1 MAGNRLVI
9 EENLKDKKVLI
20 TGATGFVGQY
30 LLKFLEKEGFAVFG
44 TSFPENPQPWQ
55 KNIVYLDLRQEK
67 EVYELIRRLKPDWI
81 FHLAAVSN
89 VAQAWAKRREVMETN
104 VMGYFHLLEACR
116 LFQPGVRLLFV
127 SSSDVY
133 GQREKRE
140 ASEFLSENEPIKII
154 NPYAFTKAC
163 GEWLS
168 QFYVN
173 CEGFQIIIA
182 RSFPHTGPGQ
192 SSDFVCSDWARQIAQ
207 IELGL
212 VEPEIRVG
220 NVNLERDYTDVR
232 DVVRAYFLLMVKG
245 KAGEI
250 YNVCSGQAVRLK
262 EILDILLSQT
272 SYEIKIVV
280 DEKRLR
286 PLDIARLVGNNKKI
300 MDETGWTP
308 QIPLERTLADLL
320 NYWREKERGI

>member
-1 MAGNRLVI
+1 MAR
-9 EENLKDKKVLI
+9 EKNLKEKKVLI
-20 TGATGFVGQY
+20 TGATGFVGQH
-30 LLKFLEKEGFAVFG
+30 LLKFLEKEGFTVFG
-44 TSFPENPQPWQ
+44 TSFPENPEPWQ

-67 EVYELIRRLKPDWI
+67 EVYELIRRFKPEWI
-81 FHLAAVSN
+81 FHLAAISK
-89 VAQAWAKRREVMETN
+89 VAQSWANRREVMETN

-116 LFQPGVRLLFV
+116 LFQPQARLLFI

-133 GQREKRE
+133 GQRESHG
-140 ASEFLSENEPIKII
+140 APEFLSENEPLNII

-173 CEGFQIIIA
+173 CEGLQIIIA

-192 SSDFVCSDWARQIAQ
+192 SSDFVCSDWARQIAH

-212 VEPEIRVG
+212 IEPEIRVG

-232 DVVRAYFLLMVKG
+232 DVVRAYFFLMIKG
-245 KAGEI
+245 KSGEI
-250 YNVCSGQAVRLK
+250 YNVCSGRAVRLR
-262 EILDILLSQT
+262 EILHILLSQT
-272 SYEIKIVV
+272 SFKVKIVV

-286 PLDIARLVGNNKKI
+286 PLDIVRLVGDNKKI
-300 MDETGWTP
+300 KAETGWAP
-308 QIPLERTLADLL
+308 QISLERTLADLL
-320 NYWREKERGI
+320 NYWREKERRI